1 SARDL
6 VYPPHEKVKGI
17 SLSEAAAW
25 IAGSQMGEPTP
36 QAKEIETGEFDRL
49 ENTVVVG
56 GDEVKALGQ
65 GMIGGYLVKFTNA
78 DHPDLEGDWFDASTD
93 FGPHRKS
100 IVYYG
105 HGLDKI
111 LGLKRLGDRFGLAEL
126 KIDDAGVWLQHQLD
140 MADEYERLVYE
151 LTAQKKLDRK

>member
-1 SARDL
+1 HMANTKEEAVETAVTETEVTEVPETQAVATDATEEAPTEEEPEAETAVADEAQPETKRQMGGPVQSGTHFLIGDASARDL

-65 GMIGGYLVKFTNA
+65 GMIGGY
-78 DHPDLEGDWFDASTD
+78 
-93 FGPHRKS
+93 
-100 IVYYG
+100 
-105 HGLDKI
+105 
-111 LGLKRLGDRFGLAEL
+111 
-126 KIDDAGVWLQHQLD
+126 
-140 MADEYERLVYE
+140 
-151 LTAQKKLDRK
+151 